1 MTAEELENLLVFGSK
16 DRSNTTANQID
27 SVLTV
32 EAFNAARQRLRSMTG
47 GPIGPVRIH
56 YTDTAVEWF
65 RRPRSKKKRIRKKWR
80 QRNSNWRPIRCGY
93 IVRGVLYIHPVFRK
107 ELEAELRKPP
117 EFPAGWK

>member
-1 MTAEELENLLVFGSK
+1 MTVEELENLLLFGDK
-16 DRSNTTANQID
+16 GRSNDTANQID

-32 EAFNAARQRLRSMTG
+32 ESFNAARQKVRSMTS
-47 GPIGPVRIH
+47 GPIGPVRVH

-65 RRPRSKKKRIRKKWR
+65 RRPRSKKKRLRKKWR
-80 QRNSNWRPIRCGY
+80 QRNSNWRPIKGGY
-93 IVRGVLYIHPVFRK
+93 IVCGMLYIHPVYRR